1 MVAPVEV
8 CFLLDADGTVLWR
21 DRSTSPAELPDSA
34 ERWREMWRHRE
45 ILSLIAH
52 SHPRGPLAFSRE
64 DRTTM
69 EAIDAGLGR
78 PMRYAV
84 VTADGLIY
92 REPDGTDRIA
102 TDHPAWVDTLRAES
116 AMLASRQR

>member
-1 MVAPVEV
+1 MDTPVEV
-8 CFLLDADGTVLWR
+8 CFLIDDAGVIVWR
-21 DRSTSPAELPDSA
+21 DRSTSAAALPDSS
-34 ERWREMWRHRE
+34 ERWRAVWRHRE
-45 ILSLIAH
+45 ALNVIAH

-78 PMRYAV
+78 PVRYAV

-92 REPDGTDRIA
+92 RDPDGTDRIA
-102 TDHPAWVDTLRAES
+102 TDHPAWVAILRDES
-116 AMLASRQR
+116 GMPSRA